1 MVFFSAGKGGGE
13 LIDYGYKGKGATTH
27 LLVDG
32 NGNPVAFETTSANG
46 DERQQVESLLNSV
59 ANLITTFSNESS
71 LIPIFEADK
80 GYDSQELRQKLL
92 ERRIYPLIP
101 YRKMGKQE
109 AWKRIASWIKRK
121 RWQVERA
128 IAWLQRMFR
137 RIVVRWERKL
147 KYWKGFLN
155 LALTLFWIKRIL
167 G

>member
-1 MVFFSAGKGGGE
+1 MWVTSLVTAFSKQTG
-13 LIDYGYKGKGATTH
+13 
-27 LLVDG
+27 
-32 NGNPVAFETTSANG
+32 
-46 DERQQVESLLNSV
+46 
-59 ANLITTFSNESS
+59 

-80 GYDSQELRQKLL
+80 GYDSQELREKLL
-92 ERRIYPLIP
+92 GRAIYPLIP
-101 YRKMGKQE
+101 YRKMGRQE
-109 AWKRIASWIKRK
+109 AWKKIASWIKRK

-155 LALTLFWIKRIL
+155 LALTLFWIKRIS